1 MDAEDDFQNP
11 SPFNAPTVNHDR
23 VVQRLQASA
32 VRSEQHR
39 ERLADEMYG
48 KLGKPQT
55 GRAPQFPRN
64 PANMPIHDLLYAN
77 RSEFDDKRELLRMR
91 DDERLKEEASAVLK
105 SERSRDLAAALKRRK
120 LRRMF
125 RALAD
130 GRGALNLGSLVQT
143 PGWER
148 ALLNAGGASSP
159 GANGKHGEL
168 SREHSVDSVS
178 PAAGGSHSGFAKN
191 GGTRDEVSEHDLKQ
205 MKEDVE
211 AASAKLG
218 DAPVDADKFVEAM
231 EVHLAKSR
239 TGPRAYLAPK
249 SGYRAVKAER
259 AVAAAELAEKKGMD
273 DAKTGV
279 SLERTKK
286 LAEAR
291 QRKLGWD
298 HNTPY
303 YEKLIAEGER
313 SKQKLE
319 QLAAEVEAEQ
329 MSKYTFQPETLKFKS
344 PHAPVTSHRPRSAMA
359 RSDASNTSHGSRS
372 DPMRPPTQ
380 ERTGEE
386 RYADLERELEA
397 VLALGEGGGGG
408 GGNAEDLLAALGDQM
423 SPARGG
429 RLPDLES
436 SDSEEEE

>member
-1 MDAEDDFQNP
+1 
-11 SPFNAPTVNHDR
+11 
-23 VVQRLQASA
+23 
-32 VRSEQHR
+32 
-39 ERLADEMYG
+39 
-48 KLGKPQT
+48 
-55 GRAPQFPRN
+55 
-64 PANMPIHDLLYAN
+64 
-77 RSEFDDKRELLRMR
+77 
-91 DDERLKEEASAVLK
+91 
-105 SERSRDLAAALKRRK
+105 
-120 LRRMF
+120 
-125 RALAD
+125 
-130 GRGALNLGSLVQT
+130 
-143 PGWER
+143 
-148 ALLNAGGASSP
+148 
-159 GANGKHGEL
+159 
-168 SREHSVDSVS
+168 
-178 PAAGGSHSGFAKN
+178 
-191 GGTRDEVSEHDLKQ
+191 
-205 MKEDVE
+205 
-211 AASAKLG
+211 
-218 DAPVDADKFVEAM
+218 
-231 EVHLAKSR
+231 
-239 TGPRAYLAPK
+239 
-249 SGYRAVKAER
+249 
-259 AVAAAELAEKKGMD
+259 MD

-329 MSKYTFQPETLKFKS
+329 MSKYTFQPETLKFRS

-397 VLALGEGGGGG
+397 VLALGEGGGVG

-436 SDSEEEE
+436 SDSEEEEE